1 MGTRVAEQI
10 AVVTVSVPVLG
21 APSTVKEN
29 EEAFNQFGDILPS
42 LSMEY
47 S

>member
-1 MGTRVAEQI
+1 MAEQI

-21 APSTVKEN
+21 APGTVSEN
-29 EEAFNQFGDILPS
+29 EEAFNQFGDMLPS